1 MSVIKSTFA
10 GVAAVMFIIWYFVF
24 WQGITPSGND
34 ATVLQETFDTAT
46 VSSFGQKIIENQHT
60 KRVDGEGV
68 DGSAALKVFY
78 VGDERGS
85 KRVLASEFISA
96 TDKATLSFSVNFCPG
111 FDFARGGKLH
121 GLGPVK
127 PVSGGNAVKTDRWSA
142 RLMWSRNGILK
153 TYVYHQDM
161 KGKFGDGRF
170 ADDFIFNP
178 GQYYKIDMTVTLNS
192 KPELADGYVDV
203 LVDGKQVIHHDR
215 LRFRSTSSSDGLISR
230 ILFSTFHGGS
240 SPEWAPR
247 NADGSFKT
255 DCAYFDNFTV
265 THFPASTVSA
275 Q

>member
-1 MSVIKSTFA
+1 
-10 GVAAVMFIIWYFVF
+10 MFIIWYFVF
-24 WQGITPSGND
+24 WQGITPSDND

-46 VSSFGQKIIENQHT
+46 ASSFGQKIIENQHT
-60 KRVDGEGV
+60 KLVEGKGV
-68 DGSAALKVFY
+68 DGSVAVKVFY

-85 KRVLASEFISA
+85 KRVLASAPIAAAE
-96 TDKATLSFSVNFCPG
+96 KATLSFSVNFCSD

-121 GLGPVK
+121 GLGPIK
-127 PVSGGNAVKTDRWSA
+127 PVSGGNAVSADRWSA

-170 ADDFIFNP
+170 AKDFAFHP
-178 GQYYKIDMTVTLNS
+178 GQYYKIDMTVTLNT

-203 LVDGKQVIHHDR
+203 LVDGEPVIHHDG
-215 LRFRSTSSSDGLISR
+215 LRFRSTSSADGLISK

-265 THFPASTVSA
+265 THSPALAVSE

>member
-1 MSVIKSTFA
+1 
-10 GVAAVMFIIWYFVF
+10 MFIIWYFVF
-24 WQGITPSGND
+24 WQGITPSDND

-46 VSSFGQKIIENQHT
+46 ASSFGQKIIENQHT
-60 KRVDGEGV
+60 KWVDGKGV

-96 TDKATLSFSVNFCPG
+96 ADKATLSFSVNFCPG
-111 FDFARGGKLH
+111 FDFGGGGKLH
-121 GLGPVK
+121 GLGPVR
-127 PVSGGNAVKTDRWSA
+127 PVSGGNAVSADRWGV
-142 RLMWSRNGILK
+142 RLMWRRKGGLK
-153 TYVYHQDM
+153 TYIYHQDM
-161 KGKFGDGRF
+161 KGKYGEARVAKKF
-170 ADDFIFNP
+170 AFKP
-178 GQYYKIDMTVTLNS
+178 GQYYKIDMTVTLNT

-203 LVDGKQVIHHDR
+203 LVDGEPVIHHDG
-215 LRFRSTSSSDGLISR
+215 LRFRSTSSADGLISR

-255 DCAYFDNFTV
+255 DCAYFDNFKV
-265 THFPASTVSA
+265 THFPASAVSA